1 MGTVIKLH
9 IHARTAV
16 LRGSRAASTS
26 SVIPFTRRFF
36 ASSSTKNQLAVGI
49 KPMTDLSI
57 PRSSAIEQILPHRQ
71 LSVSSQNANGVDMPV
86 TSKTIGRRL
95 LRTRQ
100 ALKLSQAEFCRQIGV
115 ERNLYN
121 PFEKGRRRITIDVA
135 MKIRDRYGVTLDWI
149 YAGDPHALPSGLYHQ
164 LVASAA

>member
-1 MGTVIKLH
+1 
-9 IHARTAV
+9 
-16 LRGSRAASTS
+16 
-26 SVIPFTRRFF
+26 
-36 ASSSTKNQLAVGI
+36 
-49 KPMTDLSI
+49 
-57 PRSSAIEQILPHRQ
+57 
-71 LSVSSQNANGVDMPV
+71 MPV
-86 TSKTIGRRL
+86 TPKTIGRRL

-149 YAGDPHALPSGLYHQ
+149 YAGDPRALPSGLYHQ

>member
-1 MGTVIKLH
+1 M
-9 IHARTAV
+9 A
-16 LRGSRAASTS
+16 
-26 SVIPFTRRFF
+26 
-36 ASSSTKNQLAVGI
+36 
-49 KPMTDLSI
+49 DLSI
-57 PRSSAIEQILPHRQ
+57 PRSSAIEQMPPLRQ
-71 LSVSSQNANGVDMPV
+71 PSVSSQNANGVDMPV
-86 TSKTIGRRL
+86 TPKTIGRRL

-149 YAGDPHALPSGLYHQ
+149 YAGDPRALPSGLYHQ

>member
-16 LRGSRAASTS
+16 LCGSRAASTS

-57 PRSSAIEQILPHRQ
+57 IPRSSAIEQIPPSRQ
-71 LSVSSQNANGVDMPV
+71 PSVSSQNANGVDMPV
-86 TSKTIGRRL
+86 TPKTIGRRL

-121 PFEKGRRRITIDVA
+121 
-135 MKIRDRYGVTLDWI
+135 
-149 YAGDPHALPSGLYHQ
+149 
-164 LVASAA
+164 

>member
-1 MGTVIKLH
+1 M
-9 IHARTAV
+9 
-16 LRGSRAASTS
+16 
-26 SVIPFTRRFF
+26 
-36 ASSSTKNQLAVGI
+36 
-49 KPMTDLSI
+49 
-57 PRSSAIEQILPHRQ
+57 SSAIEQMPPLRQ
-71 LSVSSQNANGVDMPV
+71 PPVSSQNANGVDMPV
-86 TSKTIGRRL
+86 TPKTIGRRL

-100 ALKLSQAEFCRQIGV
+100 ALKLSQAEFCRQIDV

>member
-16 LRGSRAASTS
+16 SRGIRAASTS
-26 SVIPFTRRFF
+26 SVIPFTRR
-36 ASSSTKNQLAVGI
+36 
-49 KPMTDLSI
+49 
-57 PRSSAIEQILPHRQ
+57 
-71 LSVSSQNANGVDMPV
+71 NGVDMPV
-86 TSKTIGRRL
+86 TPKTIGRRL

-149 YAGDPHALPSGLYHQ
+149 YAGDPHDLPSELYHQ
-164 LVASAA
+164 LVASIT

>member
-1 MGTVIKLH
+1 
-9 IHARTAV
+9 
-16 LRGSRAASTS
+16 
-26 SVIPFTRRFF
+26 
-36 ASSSTKNQLAVGI
+36 
-49 KPMTDLSI
+49 MTDLSI
-57 PRSSAIEQILPHRQ
+57 PRSSAIEQIPPGRQ
-71 LSVSSQNANGVDMPV
+71 PSVPSQNANGVDMPV
-86 TSKTIGRRL
+86 TPKTIGRRL

-149 YAGDPHALPSGLYHQ
+149 YAGDPHALPSDLYHQ

>member
-26 SVIPFTRRFF
+26 SVIPFTR
-36 ASSSTKNQLAVGI
+36 
-49 KPMTDLSI
+49 
-57 PRSSAIEQILPHRQ
+57 
-71 LSVSSQNANGVDMPV
+71 SVSSQNANGVDMPV
-86 TSKTIGRRL
+86 TPKTIGRRL

>member
-1 MGTVIKLH
+1 MGTVIKF
-9 IHARTAV
+9 ARTAV

-26 SVIPFTRRFF
+26 SVFPFTRRFF
-36 ASSSTKNQLAVGI
+36 ASSSTKNQLPVGI
-49 KPMTDLSI
+49 MPMTDLSRR
-57 PRSSAIEQILPHRQ
+57 RSAAIEQIPPGRQ
-71 LSVSSQNANGVDMPV
+71 PSVPSQNANGVDMPV
-86 TSKTIGRRL
+86 TPKTISRRL

-135 MKIRDRYGVTLDWI
+135 MKIRDDDLDAPAVEEGV
-149 YAGDPHALPSGLYHQ
+149 
-164 LVASAA
+164 AADEEGIG